1 MPNCP
6 KCGRKVREEMN
17 FCPNCG
23 VPLMAMQL
31 PQPPPEAPPSAPLT
45 PTAPSEPSAPYK
57 GEKSEKREKQ
67 EKEER
72 EEKHEKM
79 EREERYE
86 KREYGYMGPLFGGLF
101 LIFIGLV
108 LYLTVTASIRLEAVG
123 AILFVIIG
131 IIIIAGAVYA
141 AVMAARRHPPT

>member
-6 KCGRKVREEMN
+6 KCGRKVRVEMN
-17 FCPNCG
+17 FCPGCG
-23 VPLMAMQL
+23 APLMAT
-31 PQPPPEAPPSAPLT
+31 QPPRPPAEAPPSVPLM
-45 PTAPSEPSAPYK
+45 PAMPSEPSAPYRS
-57 GEKSEKREKQ
+57 EKTEKREKQ

-86 KREYGYMGPLFGGLF
+86 KREYGYMGPLFGGFF
-101 LIFIGLV
+101 LLFIGLI
-108 LYLTVTASIRLEAVG
+108 LYLIVTASIRLETVG